1 MDARDERSR
10 KLFAELSGKGR
21 REYLV
26 ARMESYHGMM
36 DRQEPCVKAYKIML
50 EAAEFTCETQK
61 TFLVT
66 MVRKQQLTGDIP
78 AHREHFC

>member
-1 MDARDERSR
+1 MKDVAQ
-10 KLFAELSGKGR
+10 LFVELSGKGR
-21 REYLV
+21 REYMV
-26 ARMESYHGMM
+26 ARMESYHRMM
-36 DRQEPCVKAYKIML
+36 VRQEPYVKEYKIML

-78 AHREHFC
+78 EHWEQ